1 MIKRFLAVFFVLFV
15 GISGAC
21 AQQAIIPQPVNMEA
35 GEGQLTIESEI
46 GLVLDQENEKI
57 STMLDN
63 FAEDLKPLEVEL
75 STGDGLE
82 STASALLRIS
92 LKEEDSVKLG
102 SEGYELSLGNG
113 VINLQAI
120 EPAGV
125 FNGLQTLR
133 QLLPQ
138 KRDPLED
145 GSYEPI
151 LIDAVSITD
160 YPRFGWRGLMLDV
173 SRHFFTVEEV
183 KEYIDQMSKY
193 KFNVFH
199 WHLTDDEG
207 WRVEIKAFPRLTEV
221 GAWRVERHGKFGSGR
236 PYPKKNEKATYGG
249 FYTQDEIKDVI
260 AYAAERNVTII
271 PEIDVPGHSMALLAA
286 YPELSTRKELKFV
299 NPGSKFANW
308 FDDDTFEMTI
318 ENTLDPSN
326 PAVYAFLDMIFGEIA
341 DLFPADYIHM
351 GGDEC
356 YHGYWERDEKVQ
368 AFMKENGINDSGE
381 LQSYFVKRVE
391 KIISDKGKKMIGWDE
406 ILEGGLA
413 DGAAV
418 MSWRGMQGGIEAARS
433 QHEVVMS
440 PKEFVYLDYT
450 QGDYSVENEIYADL
464 SLEKAYSFDPMPNPN
479 LFVDIDPNLILGGQ
493 GNLWTEEVP
502 SLEFAFYM
510 TYPRAFAISE
520 SLWSPLAAKDYENFL
535 ERTEIHFDRF
545 DNANRSVSKTI
556 YEPEVKLKMD
566 GRKLMCTLGSS
577 FEDIEMRY
585 TVDNTYPVA
594 RGQKYE
600 GPFEIPNGELELR
613 VQSYRNGQPIGRML
627 IIDRK
632 DLEERL
638 KK

>member
-1 MIKRFLAVFFVLFV
+1 M
-15 GISGAC
+15 
-21 AQQAIIPQPVNMEA
+21 
-35 GEGQLTIESEI
+35 
-46 GLVLDQENEKI
+46 
-57 STMLDN
+57 
-63 FAEDLKPLEVEL
+63 
-75 STGDGLE
+75 
-82 STASALLRIS
+82 LRIT
-92 LKEEDSVKLG
+92 LKEEDSVRLG
-102 SEGYELSLGNG
+102 EEGYELSVGNG
-113 VINLQAI
+113 VVNLKAI

-125 FNGLQTLR
+125 FNGLQTFR

-138 KRDPLED
+138 ERKVGED
-145 GSYEPI
+145 GSVEPI
-151 LIDAVSITD
+151 VIEGLSITD

-173 SRHFFTVEEV
+173 SRHFFTLEEV

-221 GAWRVERHGKFGSGR
+221 GAWRVERHGRFGSQR
-236 PYPKKNEKATYGG
+236 AYPKKNEKATYGG
-249 FYTQDEIKDVI
+249 FYTQEQIKEVI

-299 NPGSKFANW
+299 NPGAKFANW
-308 FDDDTFEMTI
+308 FGDGTFEMTI

-341 DLFPADYIHM
+341 SLFPSEYIHM

-368 AFMKENGINDSGE
+368 AFMKENGINDSHE

-391 KIISDKGKKMIGWDE
+391 KIISSKGKKMIGWDE

-433 QHEVVMS
+433 QHEVVMT

-450 QGDYSVENEIYADL
+450 QGDYSVENKIYDDL
-464 SLEKAYSFDPMPNPN
+464 SLETAYSFDPMPNPN
-479 LFVDIDPNLILGGQ
+479 LFVDIDPELILGGQ
-493 GNLWTEEVP
+493 GNLWTEVIP
-502 SLEFAFYM
+502 TLDFAYYM
-510 TYPRAFAISE
+510 TYPRAFALSE
-520 SLWSPLAAKDYENFL
+520 ALWSPLSAKDYKNFL
-535 ERTEIHFDRF
+535 ERTEAHFDRF
-545 DNANRSVSKTI
+545 DQAGRNIAKTI
-556 YEPEVKLKMD
+556 YEPKVKVKME
-566 GRKLMCTLGSS
+566 GGKLICTLDKS
-577 FEDIEMRY
+577 FDDIEMRY
-585 TVDNTYPVA
+585 TIDNTYPVGL
-594 RGQKYE
+594 GQVYTDT
-600 GPFEIPNGELELR
+600 FEVPQGDLKLR
-613 VQSYRNGQPIGRML
+613 VQSYRDGEPIGRML

-632 DLEERL
+632 DLEARA
-638 KK
+638 K

>member
-1 MIKRFLAVFFVLFV
+1 MTKRFLAVVFALFV
-15 GISGAC
+15 SISGAW
-21 AQQAIIPQPVNMEA
+21 AQQAIIPQPVSIEA

-57 STMLDN
+57 SAMLNN
-63 FAEDLKPLEVEL
+63 FAQDIKPLGVEL
-75 STGDGLE
+75 STGEGLE

-92 LKEEDSVKLG
+92 LKEEDSVRLG
-102 SEGYELSLGNG
+102 SEGYELSIANG
-113 VINLQAI
+113 VVNLQAI

-125 FNGLQTLR
+125 FNGLQSLR

-138 KRDPLED
+138 KRVANED
-145 GSYEPI
+145 GNYEPI
-151 LIDAVSITD
+151 LIEALSITD

-183 KEYIDQMSKY
+183 KAYIDQMSKY

-221 GAWRVERHGKFGSGR
+221 GAWRVERHGRFGSGR

-249 FYTQDEIKDVI
+249 FYTQEEIKDVI

-299 NPGSKFANW
+299 NPGSKFSNW
-308 FDDDTFEMTI
+308 FDDGTFEMTI

-368 AFMKENGINDSGE
+368 AFMKENGINNSGE

-433 QHEVVMS
+433 QHEVVMT

-450 QGDYSVENEIYADL
+450 QGDYSVENEIYDDL

-479 LFVDIDPNLILGGQ
+479 LFVDIDPKLILGGQ
-493 GNLWTEEVP
+493 GNLWTEAVP

-520 SLWSPLAAKDYENFL
+520 ALWSPLAAKDYANFL
-535 ERTEIHFDRF
+535 ERTEMHFDRF
-545 DNANRSVSKTI
+545 DHADRSVAKTI
-556 YEPEVKLKMD
+556 YEPVIKLKMD

-577 FEDIEMRY
+577 FEDIEMRF
-585 TVDNTYPVA
+585 TVDNTYPIS

-600 GPFEIPNGELELR
+600 GPFEIPAGELELR

-632 DLEERL
+632 NLEERL
-638 KK
+638 K